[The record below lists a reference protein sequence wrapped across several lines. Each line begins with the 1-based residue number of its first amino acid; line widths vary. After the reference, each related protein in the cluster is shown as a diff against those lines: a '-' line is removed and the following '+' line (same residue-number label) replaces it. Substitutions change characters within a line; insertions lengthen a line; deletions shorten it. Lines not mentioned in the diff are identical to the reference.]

1 MVWLITE
8 PTDNTEIRN
17 LGVVIRPNWVAIEE
31 ADATFLPKAINLNNR
46 TVSGPTN
53 DPTAITNAF
62 LMYCKEDT
70 SGNPELFG
78 INEASEILQFTKGLP
93 TLATPGEIFLP
104 GGLIMKW
111 GTVSISTTATNL
123 TYATAF
129 PTATLAVFLTQF
141 ENSFTTNDPIAYSYT
156 ASKFTHIKD
165 GGTRLY
171 KYLALG
177 Y

>member
-31 ADATFLPKAINLNNR
+31 ADATFLPQAINLNNR

-53 DPTAITNAF
+53 DPTAITDAF
-62 LMYCKEDT
+62 LMYCKEDA

-78 INEASEILQFTKGLP
+78 RNESSQIVQFTKGLP

-111 GTVSISTTATNL
+111 GSVSISNTEGTL

-129 PTATLAVFLTQF
+129 ITETLAVFLTQF
-141 ENSFTTNDPIAYSYT
+141 GSTTTGENPTAYTYTNTSFNHVRNGSAKIY
-156 ASKFTHIKD
+156 KF
-165 GGTRLY
+165 
-171 KYLALG
+171 LALG